1 MVQVFELGVVLQP
14 SSSEAL
20 CYLGNGQ
27 LTQYDTTNDAIW
39 LDEAEISFRASIAM
53 EGKTISPTHVP
64 DDLKSSQWWKKMQK
78 TTPTTPKTTPIAQKT
93 TSAQIKP
100 PTKQAAAVQRKPVTK
115 ATSAKTTVRGAPV
128 ARKPVTGSKTTQAKA
143 VSKTT
148 PNKPLPASVGGTR
161 ATPSPATPTPSTPS
175 PATVG
180 TPPQSGVVNKRSHV
194 PRLGL
199 ARTLSKSSHEDKRKE
214 AQSLYREVMTMAPHT
229 HDAYIE
235 LGEMLVKTRPL
246 DAVHVYSQYPFS
258 QPPTFDD
265 AYLHG
270 EVSRLLM
277 SAEAYDDPRLVSSMV
292 AMGQALG
299 IGVLEKQV
307 AVLENKFK
315 SALLKKIYAGVHR
328 KPLNDPDLQAFFKF
342 KCWL

>member
-1 MVQVFELGVVLQP
+1 M
-14 SSSEAL
+14 
-20 CYLGNGQ
+20 
-27 LTQYDTTNDAIW
+27 
-39 LDEAEISFRASIAM
+39 
-53 EGKTISPTHVP
+53 
-64 DDLKSSQWWKKMQK
+64 
-78 TTPTTPKTTPIAQKT
+78 
-93 TSAQIKP
+93 
-100 PTKQAAAVQRKPVTK
+100 
-115 ATSAKTTVRGAPV
+115 
-128 ARKPVTGSKTTQAKA
+128 
-143 VSKTT
+143 
-148 PNKPLPASVGGTR
+148 
-161 ATPSPATPTPSTPS
+161 
-175 PATVG
+175 
-180 TPPQSGVVNKRSHV
+180 
-194 PRLGL
+194 
-199 ARTLSKSSHEDKRKE
+199 
-214 AQSLYREVMTMAPHT
+214 YREVMTMAPHT